1 MKTSTFAISAL
12 SLGSLVTAAPLKA
25 KREDVIWVT
34 DVHVVTTYI
43 DLTTTVWV
51 NELPAPTSS
60 AGGVFFENPKPA
72 NPTTTAV
79 ATTSTSTTLATSSTP
94 AAVAPETPIAQ
105 PTQPAQEKPP
115 ANTPS
120 PSSSPAPQPSS
131 PAAGSGSTSG
141 GSGQVYSGDI
151 TFYDPDGNYG
161 SCGDKI
167 QNSEDAVAL
176 PLSMMQSVSSKSNGH
191 PWCGKKIAIEF
202 NGQTF
207 NAIVK
212 DSCPGCKNGDVDM
225 TSGLFKK
232 VTGGAVDGRGK
243 GLAKWSFVE

>member
-25 KREDVIWVT
+25 KRDDVVWVT
-34 DVHVVTTYI
+34 DVHVVTTYLE
-43 DLTTTVWV
+43 LTTTVWV
-51 NELPAPTSS
+51 DQLPARTSA
-60 AGGVFFENPKPA
+60 AGAFFENPKPA
-72 NPTTTAV
+72 NPTPAA
-79 ATTSTSTTLATSSTP
+79 ATTSTPATSSTP
-94 AAVAPETPIAQ
+94 AAVAPETPVVQ
-105 PTQPAQEKPP
+105 PTQPAQVQSPVE
-115 ANTPS
+115 TPS
-120 PSSSPAPQPSS
+120 PAAQTSS
-131 PAAGSGSTSG
+131 PAAGSGSSSPPA
-141 GSGQVYSGDI
+141 SGQVYTGDI

-176 PLSMMQSVSSKSNGH
+176 PLSMMKAVSSKSNGH
-191 PWCGKKIAIEF
+191 PWCGKKIAIQF

-207 NAIVK
+207 TATVK
-212 DSCPGCKNGDVDM
+212 DSCPGCNDGDVDM

-232 VTGGAVDGRGK
+232 VTGGTVDGRGK